1 MPLHVE
7 RETAELAQESYV
19 KPDIR
24 NVKIE
29 KMVLHQ
35 ANKLVCGKIPAGFR
49 QIEWNNAGVGAVSSH
64 FRVIREYH
72 ARLWE
77 GGGGCECMLDHRR
90 AQAIV
95 GRRKQNKIAG
105 HEVEAGI
112 ACGVDPAVFRMTI
125 NAKIGNA
132 RRQRL
137 KAQDAVIGRAV
148 VDHDDLEWAHGL
160 LRDRGRASDTRWA

>member
-24 NVKIE
+24 SVKIE

-49 QIEWNNAGVGAVSSH
+49 QIGWNNAGVGAVSSH

-90 AQAIV
+90 TQAIV

-112 ACGVDPAVFRMTI
+112 ACGVDPAV
-125 NAKIGNA
+125 
-132 RRQRL
+132 
-137 KAQDAVIGRAV
+137 
-148 VDHDDLEWAHGL
+148 
-160 LRDRGRASDTRWA
+160 